1 MAITLGTNV
10 SSLIANGNLSSAT
23 NSLQKIMERLSSGLK
38 INRAGDDAAGLVIS
52 ENMEAQISSSKQA
65 QQNIQT
71 AKSFLTVAE
80 DGMVSISD
88 HMQRINDLLTNMAN
102 DTNDISSRTASI
114 NEIIERLDE
123 INRLAETTNFNGRKM
138 LDGSQKS
145 IIVQMGSDVSENS
158 IIEIGTALT
167 DCHTYDKKTLADGS
181 VSYGMNIELPDNLN
195 PYKLTSL
202 KYKVNAGGGEQT
214 LAGPLYQTTIDG
226 KKVYAT
232 EEVTSDNKT
241 PDYYELVDDGAGKTT
256 IQKYTYKEASG
267 AYEKSGAAI
276 QADSDSIKKEQDF
289 DPNNTN
295 CRSYLAKIQDAIS
308 IIAEKRGLLGAYE
321 NRMDSSYDSMTTRIE
336 SLEDAKIS
344 YTDADIAEE
353 STKYSNA
360 QILQQINVSM
370 LAAANSMQSMALSLL
385 GG

>member
-10 SSLIANGNLSSAT
+10 SSLIAKGKLDTAT
-23 NSLQKIMERLSSGLK
+23 NTLQKVTERLSSGLK

-52 ENMEAQISSSKQA
+52 ENMEAQINSSKQA

-80 DGMVSISD
+80 DGMVSTSD

-102 DTNDISSRTASI
+102 DTNDVASRTASI

-138 LDGSQKS
+138 LDGSEKS
-145 IIVQMGSDVSENS
+145 IIVQMGSDATENS
-158 IIEIGTALT
+158 IIEIGTALA
-167 DCHTYDKKTLADGS
+167 DCHTYKDKTMDDGS
-181 VSYGMNIELPDNLN
+181 VRHGLDVELPDELN
-195 PYKLTSL
+195 PYKFTSI
-202 KYKVNAGGGEQT
+202 KYQVNAGGEQT
-214 LAGPLYQTTIDG
+214 INGPLYQTTIDG
-226 KKVYAT
+226 KTVYT
-232 EEVTSDNKT
+232 TSEVTSDNKT
-241 PDYYELVDDGAGKTT
+241 PDYYELSDDGSGKTV

-267 AYEKSGAAI
+267 SYEKSGAEI
-276 QADSDSIKKEQDF
+276 KADSDTLSKEQDF
-289 DPNNTN
+289 DPNNAN

-308 IIAEKRGLLGAYE
+308 VIASKRGLLGAYE

-336 SLEDAKIS
+336 SLEEAKIT

>member
-10 SSLIANGNLSSAT
+10 SSLIANGNLKSAT
-23 NSLQKIMERLSSGLK
+23 SSLQTVMERLSSGLK

-52 ENMEAQISSSKQA
+52 ENMEAQINSSKQA

-71 AKSFLTVAE
+71 ARSFLTVAE

-102 DTNDISSRTASI
+102 DTNDVSSRTASI

-138 LDGSQKS
+138 LDGTEKS
-145 IIVQMGSDVSENS
+145 IIVQMGSDATENS

-167 DCHTYDKKTLADGS
+167 DCHTYKETTLADGS
-181 VSYGMNIELPDNLN
+181 TGYGLDIELPDDLN
-195 PYKLTSL
+195 PYKFTSL
-202 KYKVNAGGGEQT
+202 KYQVNAGGDQT
-214 LAGPLYQTTIDG
+214 LAGPLYETTIDG
-226 KKVYAT
+226 RKVLAT
-232 EEVTSDNKT
+232 SPVTSDNKT
-241 PDYYELVDDGAGKTT
+241 PDYYELKDDGSGKTT

-267 AYEKSGAAI
+267 AYEKSGAEI
-276 QADSDSIKKEQDF
+276 SADTDSIKKEQDF
-289 DPNNTN
+289 NPNNTN
-295 CRSYLAKIQDAIS
+295 CRSYLDKIQDAIG

-336 SLEDAKIS
+336 SLEEAKIT

-385 GG
+385 GN